1 MVEYRLRELE
11 ALRDLVAEV
20 MAEDQPRDYGRID
33 ALYQEIAYRTPSFDW
48 NNWHKG
54 LQGLQ
59 NADSSASR
67 PREVFDPSVTSDSF
81 QEFNQEELGQL
92 LLMIHRMNRFCDYY
106 FEDQIDNGVILKI
119 LDALISLH
127 DN

>member
-1 MVEYRLRELE
+1 MAEYRLQELND
-11 ALRDLVAEV
+11 LRDLVVEV
-20 MAEDQPRDYGRID
+20 MAGDQPREYSRVD
-33 ALYQEIAYRTPSFDW
+33 ALYQEIAYRPPPFDW
-48 NNWHKG
+48 PNWHKG

-59 NADSSASR
+59 NANSSASL
-67 PREVFDPSVTSDSF
+67 PRKVFDPSVTSDSF

-119 LDALISLH
+119 LDALVSLNNH
-127 DN
+127 